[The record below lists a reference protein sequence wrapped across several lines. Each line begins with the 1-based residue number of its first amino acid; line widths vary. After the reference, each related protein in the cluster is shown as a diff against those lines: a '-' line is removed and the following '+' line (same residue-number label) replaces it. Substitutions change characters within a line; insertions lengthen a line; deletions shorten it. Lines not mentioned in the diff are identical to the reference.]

1 MGRKERKEVIW
12 GNGGV
17 GGWIDGKSKNKISSK
32 NFSTFFR
39 GRGGGAVR
47 EWEGVRI
54 EAEALGGGLVCNSP
68 QKKEARSIRHRP
80 GALLRV
86 RREVITA

>member
-1 MGRKERKEVIW
+1 MGRQ
-12 GNGGV
+12 
-17 GGWIDGKSKNKISSK
+17 IDAESKNEISRI
-32 NFSTFFR
+32 FFFFFFLA
-39 GRGGGAVR
+39 GGGGGGGVR

-54 EAEALGGGLVCNSP
+54 EAEVLGGGLVCNSP